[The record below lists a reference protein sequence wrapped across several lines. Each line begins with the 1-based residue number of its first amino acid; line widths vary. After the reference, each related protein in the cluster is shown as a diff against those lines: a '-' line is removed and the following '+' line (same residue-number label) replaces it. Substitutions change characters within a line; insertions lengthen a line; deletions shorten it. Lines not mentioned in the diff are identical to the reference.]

1 MGDVVGLEDDSVVG
15 VSPPSLGREVVVVG
29 SNEGI
34 LLTTGDIVGSDFI
47 EEEDGSNVL
56 GFNVT
61 GDIVGVD
68 VAGLDV

>member
-1 MGDVVGLEDDSVVG
+1 MGDVVGLEDTSVVG
-15 VSPPSLGREVVVVG
+15 VISPPSREVVVVG

-34 LLTTGDIVGSDFI
+34 LLTTGDMVGSDFI

-68 VAGLDV
+68 VVGLNV